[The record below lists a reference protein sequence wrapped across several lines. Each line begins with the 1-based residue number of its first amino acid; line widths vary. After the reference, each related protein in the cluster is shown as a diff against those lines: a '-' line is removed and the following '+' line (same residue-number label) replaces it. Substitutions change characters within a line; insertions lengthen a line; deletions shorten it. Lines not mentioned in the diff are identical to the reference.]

1 MPKRYEQMT
10 TKLKIK
16 LGVSL
21 VASENLTRRI
31 AGINY
36 VNDELRNILRSSNKD
51 DTLKEIM

>member
-1 MPKRYEQMT
+1 MT